1 MCGKI
6 VLFLLC
12 LLCLFVCLFVKRR
25 ALSQEQPWN
34 TINPECIARWR
45 YPRNSKLKMARTC
58 IQNLKK
64 RGILFGVC
72 LEFVFIYLFMYLFI
86 YLQPIF
92 NLGHITTILK
102 AICPNSRSVSQHS
115 QYLCI
120 TLKAIL
126 HLLFS
131 CLCLRCVREC
141 VVGSRRTS
149 VLYRLIFLS
158 SCHQSLSL
166 SAGYSC
172 FLRHLLYQRLYKTG
186 KVCNNFKHGQEELL
200 MLMLMFLLLLLIR
213 LCLSRC
219 ISVQAPRVLPL
230 IGSKLFFT
238 WRRPY

>member
-1 MCGKI
+1 MKHH
-6 VLFLLC
+6 
-12 LLCLFVCLFVKRR
+12 
-25 ALSQEQPWN
+25 QPRMH
-34 TINPECIARWR
+34 C
-45 YPRNSKLKMARTC
+45 KMA
-58 IQNLKK
+58 IPAKFKAENGSYLYPKFKK
-64 RGILFGVC
+64 KGNSFWSLFGIC
-72 LEFVFIYLFMYLFI
+72 FYLFMYLFI
-86 YLQPIF
+86 YLLQPIF

-166 SAGYSC
+166 SLSLSLSAGYSC

-186 KVCNNFKHGQEELL
+186 KVCNNFKHGQEEL
-200 MLMLMFLLLLLIR
+200 LMLMFLLLLLIR